1 MGKRKREEG
10 AAAAAAAPAPAAAD
24 GAAPEAA
31 AAAPEAAAAAPAAP
45 PKPKAPTITRKW
57 RQQTAVGRDGL
68 PAVIIRGTGEIIPV
82 ENLFLKQKHAAAT
95 GVPLARFEECWV
107 CGSTDHRRRD
117 CPTGDRRDDG
127 SLIQATVV
135 CLGCRRRGHR
145 LADCPDR
152 STLAGG
158 GAGGGG
164 AGAAAPGWPSG
175 AQQQQQPQSQGFA
188 AAAAAALCYRCGES
202 HHLRDCPAPKRDG
215 SLPFAHCFVC
225 GRSGHLASACPDNK
239 QGVYPRGGS
248 CKVCQSTAHLAKDCP
263 VEAAAGGRQPSARW
277 PGGGGGG
284 GAPPPRAHTR
294 GRGRDT
300 APQDGGGEEE
310 AQQPLKRAAFQP
322 GIFVASAEDLGGQA
336 FASETIKRSREQGE
350 QQQHGRGGGGGRR

>member
-1 MGKRKREEG
+1 MGKRKRDEG
-10 AAAAAAAPAPAAAD
+10 AAAAAAAPAAAAD
-24 GAAPEAA
+24 S
-31 AAAPEAAAAAPAAP
+31 AAPEAAAAAPAAL

-158 GAGGGG
+158 GAGGGTG
-164 AGAAAPGWPSG
+164 GGAAPGWPSG
-175 AQQQQQPQSQGFA
+175 AQQQQQQQPQSQGFA

-215 SLPFAHCFVC
+215 ALPFAHCFVC
-225 GRSGHLASACPDNK
+225 GRTGHLASACPSNT
-239 QGVYPRGGS
+239 QGVYPKGGS

-263 VEAAAGGRQPSARW
+263 VEAAAGGRQPSSSWPARLQQKQQQQQQLQQ
-277 PGGGGGG
+277 
-284 GAPPPRAHTR
+284 PRLR
-294 GRGRDT
+294 GRARDGL
-300 APQDGGGEEE
+300 DEEE
-310 AQQPLKRAAFQP
+310 AEAAPPRRAFQP
-322 GIFVASAEDLGGQA
+322 GIFIAGQSAEDLGAQD
-336 FASETIKRSREQGE
+336 FAAEAIKKTKTEGGHHKGGSRPGKY
-350 QQQHGRGGGGGRR
+350 